1 MGKNNPVIVI
11 QERLKYS
18 MSPFSLFHTETA
30 CYQITAG
37 TDRVWERAGKPTVWD
52 QQFWNT

>member
-1 MGKNNPVIVI
+1 MGKNNPVTVI

-52 QQFWNT
+52 